1 MTTKLQKL
9 IEAVDTAGG
18 RFAHIHGYID
28 KKGTRSKII
37 ELRVGASYGYQLQQA
52 IARAEMLNEVAMS
65 EKYGISVTEVQ
76 QAIAAKLASW
86 NNSLEGT
93 QKKKADYT
101 TKLGTTKSGIGVIKS
116 DKHDTSIIVSGYKL
130 WVQYDQDTLP
140 ANDGADGLKR
150 FKNHLNGYVAYRNY
164 TLNPFGAVV
173 NAPDTGIG
181 PVQYGPNFE
190 KVSIQGLTLEPSDI
204 FSMLEEL
211 RAAA

>member
-9 IEAVDTAGG
+9 IDAVDTAGG

-28 KKGTRSKII
+28 KKGIRSKIV
-37 ELRVGASYGYQLQQA
+37 EMRVGASYGYQLEQA
-52 IARAEMLNEVAMS
+52 IARADMINEQAMAQ
-65 EKYGISVTEVQ
+65 KYAISIIEVQ
-76 QAIAAKLASW
+76 QEIAAKLASW
-86 NNSLEGT
+86 NRSLEGT
-93 QKKKADYT
+93 QKKRADYT

-116 DKHDTSIIVSGYKL
+116 NKDQTSIIVSGYKL

-140 ANDGADGLKR
+140 VNDSADGLKR
-150 FKNHLNGYVAYRNY
+150 FKRHLDGYVAYRNY

-181 PVQYGPNFE
+181 PMQYGPNFE
-190 KVSIQGLTLEPSDI
+190 KVSIQGLSLEPSDV

-211 RAAA
+211 RIAA

>member
-1 MTTKLQKL
+1 
-9 IEAVDTAGG
+9 
-18 RFAHIHGYID
+18 
-28 KKGTRSKII
+28 
-37 ELRVGASYGYQLQQA
+37 
-52 IARAEMLNEVAMS
+52 MLNEIAMS
-65 EKYGISVTEVQ
+65 EKYGINITEVQ

-86 NNSLEGT
+86 NSSLEGT

-140 ANDGADGLKR
+140 ASDGADGLKR

-164 TLNPFGAVV
+164 TLTPE
-173 NAPDTGIG
+173 
-181 PVQYGPNFE
+181 NFE

-211 RAAA
+211 RATA

>member
-1 MTTKLQKL
+1 MTTKLQNL

-28 KKGTRSKII
+28 KKGIRSKIV
-37 ELRVGASYGYQLQQA
+37 EMRVGATYGYQLQQA

-65 EKYGISVTEVQ
+65 EKYGINITEVQ
-76 QAIAAKLASW
+76 QAIAAKLESW
-86 NNSLEGT
+86 NRSLEGT
-93 QKKKADYT
+93 QKKRADYT
-101 TKLGTTKSGIGVIKS
+101 TKLGTTKSGVGVIKL
-116 DKHDTSIIVSGYKL
+116 DQHQTSIIVSGYKL
-130 WVQYDQDTLP
+130 WVQYDRDTLP
-140 ANDGADGLKR
+140 ANDGVDGLKR

-181 PVQYGPNFE
+181 PVQYGPNFD
-190 KVSIQGLTLEPSDI
+190 KVSIQGLTLEPSDV

>member
-28 KKGTRSKII
+28 KRGIRSKII

-86 NNSLEGT
+86 NRSIEGT

-116 DKHDTSIIVSGYKL
+116 DKNDTSIIVSGYKL

-164 TLNPFGAVV
+164 TLNPFGAAV

>member
-1 MTTKLQKL
+1 MTTKLQNL

-28 KKGTRSKII
+28 KKGIRSKIV
-37 ELRVGASYGYQLQQA
+37 EMRVGATYGYQLQQA

-65 EKYGISVTEVQ
+65 EKYGINITEVQ
-76 QAIAAKLASW
+76 QAIAAKLESW
-86 NNSLEGT
+86 NRSLEGT
-93 QKKKADYT
+93 QKKRADYT
-101 TKLGTTKSGIGVIKS
+101 TKLGTTKSGVGVIKL
-116 DKHDTSIIVSGYKL
+116 DQHQTSIIVSGYKL
-130 WVQYDQDTLP
+130 WVQYDRDTLP
-140 ANDGADGLKR
+140 VNDGADGLKR

-181 PVQYGPNFE
+181 PVQYGPNFD
-190 KVSIQGLTLEPSDI
+190 KVSIQGLTLEPSDV

>member
-1 MTTKLQKL
+1 MTTKLQNL

-28 KKGTRSKII
+28 KKGIRSKIV
-37 ELRVGASYGYQLQQA
+37 EMRVGATYGYQLQQA

-65 EKYGISVTEVQ
+65 EKYGINITEVQ
-76 QAIAAKLASW
+76 QAIAAKLESW
-86 NNSLEGT
+86 NRSLEGT
-93 QKKKADYT
+93 QKKRADYT
-101 TKLGTTKSGIGVIKS
+101 TKLGTTKSGVGVIKL
-116 DKHDTSIIVSGYKL
+116 DQHQTSIIVSGYKL
-130 WVQYDQDTLP
+130 WVQYDRDTLP

-181 PVQYGPNFE
+181 PVQYGPNFD
-190 KVSIQGLTLEPSDI
+190 KVSIQGLTLEPSDV

>member
-1 MTTKLQKL
+1 MTNKTKQVTD
-9 IEAVDTAGG
+9 AVDTAHG

-37 ELRVGASYGYQLQQA
+37 ELRVGASYGYQLKQA

-65 EKYGISVTEVQ
+65 EKYGINITEVQ
-76 QAIAAKLASW
+76 KAIAAKLTSW
-86 NNSLEGT
+86 NSSLEGT
-93 QKKKADYT
+93 QKKRANYT
-101 TKLGTTKSGIGVIKS
+101 TTLGATKSGIGVIKL
-116 DKHDTSIIVSGYKL
+116 DKHKTSIIISGYKL
-130 WVQYDQDTLP
+130 WAQYDRDTLP
-140 ANDGADGLKR
+140 ANDDADGLKR

>member
-1 MTTKLQKL
+1 MTTKLQNL
-9 IEAVDTAGG
+9 IDAVDTAGG

-86 NNSLEGT
+86 NSSLEGT

-101 TKLGTTKSGIGVIKS
+101 TKLGTTKSGIGVIKCNK
-116 DKHDTSIIVSGYKL
+116 DQTSIIISGYKL
-130 WVQYDQDTLP
+130 WVQYDKETLP

-150 FKNHLNGYVAYRNY
+150 FKRHLDGYVAYRNY
-164 TLNPFGAVV
+164 TLTPE
-173 NAPDTGIG
+173 
-181 PVQYGPNFE
+181 NFE
-190 KVSIQGLTLEPSDI
+190 KVSIQGLTLYPSDI
-204 FSMLEEL
+204 FSMLEEI
-211 RAAA
+211 RAANLIVAAEA

>member
-1 MTTKLQKL
+1 MNNKTKQLTNS
-9 IEAVDTAGG
+9 VDNAHG

-28 KKGTRSKII
+28 KKGTRSKIV
-37 ELRVGASYGYQLQQA
+37 EMRVGATYGYQLQQA

-65 EKYGISVTEVQ
+65 EKYGINITEVQ

-86 NNSLEGT
+86 NRSLEGT
-93 QKKKADYT
+93 QKKRANYT
-101 TKLGTTKSGIGVIKS
+101 TTLGATKSGIGVVKL
-116 DKHDTSIIVSGYKL
+116 DKHQTSIIISGYKL
-130 WVQYDQDTLP
+130 WVKYDQDTLP
-140 ANDGADGLKR
+140 VNDSADGHKR
-150 FKNHLNGYVAYRNY
+150 FKRHLDGYVAYRNY

-190 KVSIQGLTLEPSDI
+190 KVSIQGLTLKPSDI